1 MPFQLQ
7 GAPGGQRPPQ
17 DLSPPKL
24 SRGGCA
30 QVELHS
36 LDPLGVQARPS
47 GHRPPQSSSPKQAG
61 AHSQAALV
69 CEPRSMQVAGGMS
82 GAQYVLS
89 GQTAKDNDDPILAS
103 VVEGG
108 EAPLQLCTLA

>member
-1 MPFQLQ
+1 
-7 GAPGGQRPPQ
+7 
-17 DLSPPKL
+17 
-24 SRGGCA
+24 
-30 QVELHS
+30 
-36 LDPLGVQARPS
+36 
-47 GHRPPQSSSPKQAG
+47 
-61 AHSQAALV
+61 
-69 CEPRSMQVAGGMS
+69 MQVAGGMS